1 MVPLKS
7 GLSEDAPKRVVPLES
22 GLSEHALK
30 SGAT

>member
-1 MVPLKS
+1 VVPLKS